1 MFIGYFYFF
10 IWDRLNSFVYLSIG
24 LFCGFKFCFS
34 SWIWILILKDERVT
48 VKDFL
53 HTVGW
58 VAHCS
63 GNFLLLCSFLQSH
76 CYFLDH
82 PSFRLPGPPRASSL
96 AVPAWLIFP
105 RQSSRA
111 ILKTVLRW
119 WFPHYIKGWKHLLSL
134 TQDHVYA
141 KNLTSR
147 PWLQWKKLTM
157 EVCTS
162 QTRAHCVLRHCLL
175 SLIYP
180 ALPTLF
186 LNLLHMW
193 DPYQPPHL
201 KDLIWRKRT
210 TIRVTSK
217 PLSIAEPERKK
228 TCCKKFPVELWTQEP
243 TATWQIPPPVKDEKN
258 NCQQLF

>member
-1 MFIGYFYFF
+1 MCLLAIFTS
-10 IWDRLNSFVYLSIG
+10 SFESAWIHLSTYQLVYIL
-24 LFCGFKFCFS
+24 FKFCFS

-111 ILKTVLRW
+111 ILKPVLRW

-186 LNLLHMW
+186 FKSATHVRPL
-193 DPYQPPHL
+193 PTASSEGPHL
-201 KDLIWRKRT
+201 KEKNYDQGHFKAT
-210 TIRVTSK
+210 FHCGT
-217 PLSIAEPERKK
+217 RKK
-228 TCCKKFPVELWTQEP
+228 ENLLQKVPSRIMNSRTYCDVTFRPS
-243 TATWQIPPPVKDEKN
+243 PPRQRWEK
-258 NCQQLF
+258 

>member
-1 MFIGYFYFF
+1 MFTGYFYFF
-10 IWDRLNSFVYLSIG
+10 IWERLNSFVYLSIG

-82 PSFRLPGPPRASSL
+82 PSFRLPGPPWASSL

-119 WFPHYIKGWKHLLSL
+119 WFPHYIKGWMHLLSS

-147 PWLQWKKLTM
+147 PWLPWK
-157 EVCTS
+157 S
-162 QTRAHCVLRHCLL
+162 A
-175 SLIYP
+175 
-180 ALPTLF
+180 
-186 LNLLHMW
+186 
-193 DPYQPPHL
+193 HL
-201 KDLIWRKRT
+201 KQGHTVSLGTVSLAWFTR
-210 TIRVTSK
+210 
-217 PLSIAEPERKK
+217 L
-228 TCCKKFPVELWTQEP
+228 FPHS
-243 TATWQIPPPVKDEKN
+243 
-258 NCQQLF
+258 F

>member
-1 MFIGYFYFF
+1 MFQFLNMDTNLER
-10 IWDRLNSFVYLSIG
+10 WTSNCQRLPSH
-24 LFCGFKFCFS
+24 C
-34 SWIWILILKDERVT
+34 E
-48 VKDFL
+48 
-53 HTVGW
+53 

-76 CYFLDH
+76 CYFLNR

-96 AVPAWLIFP
+96 AVPAWLVFP
-105 RQSSRA
+105 RQSLRA
-111 ILKTVLRW
+111 ILKPVLRW
-119 WFPHYIKGWKHLLSL
+119 WFPHYIKGWMHLLSS

-141 KNLTSR
+141 KNLTSW
-147 PWLQWKKLTM
+147 PWLQWRKLTM

-180 ALPTLF
+180 ALPTFF
-186 LNLLHMW
+186 LNLLQW

-201 KDLIWRKRT
+201 KEKNCDQGHFKAT
-210 TIRVTSK
+210 FHCGT
-217 PLSIAEPERKK
+217 RKK
-228 TCCKKFPVELWTQEP
+228 ENLLQKFPCRIMNSRTYCDVTFSP
-243 TATWQIPPPVKDEKN
+243 IKDEKN